1 MSTISTISS
10 MICVLALNT
19 VPSPSVNVSA
29 LNTQTVGQ
37 SLTLECNVTT
47 VRGITSRVSI
57 TWSSNDTELNER
69 SFIPTPD
76 NSGVYTSTYTIPQLS
91 LTHNDTEYQCVAMIS
106 TTIIRMDDVTLDL
119 IS

>member
-1 MSTISTISS
+1 MRIFI
-10 MICVLALNT
+10 T
-19 VPSPSVNVSA
+19 VPTPNVTVTA